1 MMLVE
6 ILISLVAGLASAM
19 MFASLASG
27 ALISLALFYLAPL
40 PLMVVALG
48 WGSRTGLIGGIAAV
62 IGLGVFIS
70 PIYMLAYAGMVA
82 LPALW
87 LGHLALL
94 ARASDDADAP
104 NGYTPSTTLDW
115 YPVGR
120 LLVWTAGFAALT
132 TTGALL
138 TLGTDEATIK
148 AVMRQSLI
156 HVSDLANQGGLP
168 PNPTRDAVIDA
179 LVSIAPAAAALVA
192 MLTLT
197 VNLWLAAKIARTS
210 QLLKRPWPD
219 LRTTELP
226 QPVLAALAIALI
238 LCFFGGLTSLVA
250 KIVSAALLL
259 AYGMTGFAVL
269 HTVSQS
275 MAGRSFMLG
284 GLYALTLF
292 IGWPLLGAIVLG
304 LADAAFGI
312 RRRYWRKQGGLPDA
326 Q

>member
-6 ILISLVAGLASAM
+6 ILISLVAGLASAT

-27 ALISLALFYLAPL
+27 AMISLVLFYLAPL

-48 WGSRTGLIGGIAAV
+48 WGSRTGLIGGIAAI
-62 IGLGVFIS
+62 IGLGILIS
-70 PIYMLAYAGMVA
+70 PIYMLAYAGMVV

-94 ARASDDADAP
+94 ARTPDPGVD
-104 NGYTPSTTLDW
+104 GYTPPTTLDW

-132 TTGALL
+132 TSGALL
-138 TLGTDEATIK
+138 TLGTDEATIR
-148 AVMRQSLI
+148 AVMRQSLV
-156 HVSDLANQGGLP
+156 HVSDLANQGGAA
-168 PNPTRDAVIDA
+168 PNPTREAVIDA

-219 LRTTELP
+219 LRTTEMP

-238 LCFFGGLTSLVA
+238 LCFFGGLISLAA
-250 KIVSAALLL
+250 KIVSAAFLL

-312 RRRYWRKQGGLPDA
+312 RRRYWRKQGGVPDA

>member
-27 ALISLALFYLAPL
+27 AMISLALFYLAPL

-94 ARASDDADAP
+94 ARAADADAS

-148 AVMRQSLI
+148 AVMRQSLT

-197 VNLWLAAKIARTS
+197 LNLWLAAKIARTS

-238 LCFFGGLTSLVA
+238 LCFFGGLTSLIA

>member
-27 ALISLALFYLAPL
+27 AMISLALFYLAPL

-104 NGYTPSTTLDW
+104 NGYTPTPTLDW

-148 AVMRQSLI
+148 AVMRQSLT

-238 LCFFGGLTSLVA
+238 LCFFGGLTSLIA

>member
-27 ALISLALFYLAPL
+27 AMISLALFYLAPL

-148 AVMRQSLI
+148 AVMRQSLT

-238 LCFFGGLTSLVA
+238 LCFFGGLTSLIA

>member
-27 ALISLALFYLAPL
+27 AMISLALFYLAPL

-94 ARASDDADAP
+94 ARAADADAS

-148 AVMRQSLI
+148 AVMRQSLT

-238 LCFFGGLTSLVA
+238 LCFFGGLTSLIA

>member
-27 ALISLALFYLAPL
+27 AMISLALFYLAPL

-94 ARASDDADAP
+94 ARAADADAS

-148 AVMRQSLI
+148 AVMRQSLT

>member
-27 ALISLALFYLAPL
+27 AMISLALFYLAPL

-148 AVMRQSLI
+148 AVMRQSLT

>member
-148 AVMRQSLI
+148 AVMRQSLT

-238 LCFFGGLTSLVA
+238 LCFFGGLTSLIA